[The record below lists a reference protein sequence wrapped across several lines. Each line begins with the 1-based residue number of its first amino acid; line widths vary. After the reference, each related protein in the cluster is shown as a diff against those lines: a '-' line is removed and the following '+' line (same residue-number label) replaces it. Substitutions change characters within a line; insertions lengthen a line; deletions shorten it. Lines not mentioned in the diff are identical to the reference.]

1 MARQQ
6 ATHRGGPAG
15 ALRLVARVGAQRR
28 GGDERRGGQ
37 QDSHQDVSAAR
48 LTRGLGWF
56 SIGLGLPQIA
66 APGGFARLIGAPD
79 DDNCR
84 AVLCA
89 VGLREIGAG
98 VGILTRPRPA
108 GWLWAR
114 VAGDLMDLAL
124 LGTALTSKRAQQGR
138 LMAATV
144 AVVGVT
150 ALDLFGAVQLS
161 RGSGTA
167 WQRAKEDRAMHVK
180 KAITVNRP
188 PEEVYTF
195 WHDFRNLPR
204 FMKHLEDVQ
213 MTDNGRSHWK
223 AKAPAGTTVEWDA
236 VVVDDR
242 PNELIAWRSLDG
254 ADVDNSGSVRFA
266 PAPGG
271 RGTEVRVEL
280 QYNPPGGAL
289 GATIAKLFG
298 EEPEQQVQS
307 DLRRFKQVLETGEVV
322 YSEATVHGR
331 PHPARPAEGNTGS

>member
-1 MARQQ
+1 
-6 ATHRGGPAG
+6 
-15 ALRLVARVGAQRR
+15 
-28 GGDERRGGQ
+28 
-37 QDSHQDVSAAR
+37 
-48 LTRGLGWF
+48 
-56 SIGLGLPQIA
+56 
-66 APGGFARLIGAPD
+66 
-79 DDNCR
+79 
-84 AVLCA
+84 
-89 VGLREIGAG
+89 
-98 VGILTRPRPA
+98 
-108 GWLWAR
+108 
-114 VAGDLMDLAL
+114 
-124 LGTALTSKRAQQGR
+124 
-138 LMAATV
+138 
-144 AVVGVT
+144 
-150 ALDLFGAVQLS
+150 
-161 RGSGTA
+161 
-167 WQRAKEDRAMHVK
+167 MHVK

-188 PEEVYTF
+188 PEEAYTF

-280 QYNPPGGAL
+280 HYNPPGGAL

-298 EEPEQQVQS
+298 EEPEQQVQD

-331 PHPARPAEGNTGS
+331 PHPARPPEENSGS